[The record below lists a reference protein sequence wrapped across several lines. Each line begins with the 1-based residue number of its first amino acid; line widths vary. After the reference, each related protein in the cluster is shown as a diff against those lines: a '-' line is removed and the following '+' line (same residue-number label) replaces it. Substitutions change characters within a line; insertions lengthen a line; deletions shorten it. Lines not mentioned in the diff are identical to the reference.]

1 LAVCAQAL
9 PWIGVANTKPATTTT
24 SFAIVSWTRQEFG
37 RKASHSDVPQ
47 GTIVERPQRHHR
59 RLSRSR
65 RSLNQNSATGDV
77 IDAFQ
82 PGQMLRLTSD
92 RVKS

>member
-9 PWIGVANTKPATTTT
+9 PRVGVADTKPATTTT

-37 RKASHSDVPQ
+37 RKASHSNVPQ

-59 RLSRSR
+59 PTHLP
-65 RSLNQNSATGDV
+65 LA
-77 IDAFQ
+77 AQ
-82 PGQMLRLTSD
+82 PQPEFGNR
-92 RVKS
+92 